1 MRALAVIAND
11 LHPAYDA
18 KPNVPKIGGS
28 KEAWLILVDG
38 GARLL
43 VGIGFP
49 AATVARK
56 SFFCPNRNKRLDN
69 ISADSA
75 MTKHGGAAQMSPNRS
90 GVYYP
95 EELSLLGHVLNQAVE
110 SLPIAMRTPDNR
122 AEIARNILDCAATG
136 ERDPIELVSAALTS
150 LITTAT

>member
-1 MRALAVIAND
+1 MRRALAVIAND

-49 AATVARK
+49 DATVARK
-56 SFFCPNRNKRLDN
+56 SFFCPNWNKRLNN
-69 ISADSA
+69 ISTDSA
-75 MTKHGGAAQMSPNRS
+75 MNKHGGAAQMSPNRS

-110 SLPIAMRTPDNR
+110 
-122 AEIARNILDCAATG
+122 
-136 ERDPIELVSAALTS
+136 V
-150 LITTAT
+150 ITDSHADTWQSSGDRKEHLGLCSYW